1 MLYRISI
8 RRREKVKNSAERKIE
23 VKYPLGVKLAVII
36 SVLVV
41 TALGTITFLVSYFV
55 SGDTRITA
63 EDNNLTINAR
73 SANSAESELS
83 TIRSNVSQLLDLVN
97 AAGSSAALS
106 RQAEAFFFER
116 NESIAAVMLL
126 SDDSTVKRQS
136 SDEHMTNTKFFTSN
150 ELDTGVIDSFLKNSQ
165 KAVQRSC
172 SGEVIALNAA
182 PFFSLPVMALLFPW
196 KENGRNQTCII
207 LFSVES
213 LSENLG
219 TVNTSYM
226 VNDSGDLLVHPDFE
240 LVRSGANFSNNPLVA
255 AMRKNNDANRQILYK
270 DADGKKYFG
279 AYQKLSVGDIGVLTT
294 VPSAAVFESVNR
306 TTRNNVYL
314 TVAVVCIAIVFILF
328 YSRSISRP
336 IKKLTAA
343 SEEIQNGN
351 FNVQLTPGSQDEIGV
366 LTQSFVSMEKGL
378 AERERLKDTFGR
390 FTNKEVAERA
400 ARGEI
405 AIGGER
411 KDCTIFFSD
420 IRGFTGISDKLTP
433 EEVVGFLNVY
443 MGRMVECVVQEG
455 GTVDKFEGDAIMAV
469 WGAPVAGTP
478 RGEALH
484 CVRAALAMRYNLR
497 EFNKGRGGDK
507 NPVIRIGCGINSG
520 PVIAGQI
527 GSRQKMEYTVIGDAV
542 NFASRTESLN
552 KPLGT
557 DILITENTWNLI
569 KDDVLVEE
577 MPSVTVKGKEG
588 PCRMF
593 AVVNMPGCTDIP
605 GCGPDGPKSMAEIRT
620 MLGIPVPDYAK
631 VNLDEEEQKY
641 KIQK

>member
-1 MLYRISI
+1 
-8 RRREKVKNSAERKIE
+8 VKTSADTKIE

-41 TALGTITFLVSYFV
+41 AALGTITFLVSYFI

-126 SDDSTVKRQS
+126 SEDSTVKPQS
-136 SDEHMTNTKFFTSN
+136 SDERMTNTKFFTSN
-150 ELDTGVIDSFLKNSQ
+150 ETGTETIGLFLKSSS
-165 KAVQRSC
+165 KAVRRSC
-172 SGEVIALNAA
+172 GGEVIALNAA

-196 KENGRNQTCII
+196 KENGRDQACVI

-213 LSENLG
+213 LSENLGAG

-270 DADGKKYFG
+270 DSDGKRYFG

-351 FNVQLTPGSQDEIGV
+351 FDVQLAPESRDEIGV
-366 LTQSFVSMEKGL
+366 LTQSFVSMGKGL

-390 FTNKEVAERA
+390 FTNREVAEKA

-411 KDCTIFFSD
+411 KECTIFFSD

-433 EEVVGFLNVY
+433 EEVVGFLNEY

-469 WGAPVAGTP
+469 WGAPVAGSP
-478 RGEALH
+478 REEALH
-484 CVRAALAMRYNLR
+484 CVRAALAMRQNLR

-569 KDDVLVEE
+569 KDDVLAEE